1 MAIQLEMTDINV
13 FHKAMQE
20 SGDSGEQ
27 LLAEV
32 GNLETSVKALRDTF
46 KGAGAT
52 AYENFMVE
60 VNECQNILVEALGM
74 INTGQAELYQS
85 YIEEQD
91 TMVADATSSTTEE
104 FPMSR

>member
-1 MAIQLEMTDINV
+1 
-13 FHKAMQE
+13 
-20 SGDSGEQ
+20 
-27 LLAEV
+27 
-32 GNLETSVKALRDTF
+32 
-46 KGAGAT
+46 
-52 AYENFMVE
+52 MVE

-74 INTGQAELYQS
+74 INTGQAEVYQS